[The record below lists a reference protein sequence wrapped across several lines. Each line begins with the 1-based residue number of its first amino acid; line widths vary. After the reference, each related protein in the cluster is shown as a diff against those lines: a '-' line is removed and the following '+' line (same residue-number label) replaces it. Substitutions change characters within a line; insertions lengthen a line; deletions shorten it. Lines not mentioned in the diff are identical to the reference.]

1 MPPITPQSLVE
12 SVLSQA
18 PQLARDVLDGT
29 LARLEGR
36 HQVKPRDT
44 ELALYFN
51 LAEALRRLREPFVLA
66 LQERMVLELPAALQ
80 APPTGLAHR
89 PKPMVMLDELSLVD
103 EQQALEDVAVA
114 AAIRTIQEAARLS
127 LQQLDTMFEAMR
139 AGTAFS
145 KRDANPL
152 RPAVFARLLCHSL
165 HALTLAPAA
174 RVALL
179 RVAAEAMAEVLE
191 PIYAGLCA
199 QVNETDFT
207 SLPAA
212 PAAEPS
218 MPIRDEVPTV
228 PHTLDNLLRRM
239 QQRAAEESTHP
250 TPLSADALPSLDTL
264 LASMGIAADD
274 KAAEPRPP
282 PELNRDF
289 PPITPDA
296 ATDDPVPS
304 TGAVELLSRVYDK
317 ILDDPILLP
326 EVRNLLS
333 RLQVSVLRV
342 AVEDPQ
348 LLSQQEHPT
357 WQFINCVASHSTGF
371 NQGDRDRLQAF
382 LAFVEGLVQRVA
394 AEHHPHASLYWEAL
408 QETQQFIETSA
419 RQTVART
426 QNTIEMLERAQQR
439 EKWHGI
445 LRQQV
450 REQLSQAVVS
460 TTVRG
465 FLEGPWVNA
474 MAEAMVRFGPQA
486 AQVQPMIDLV
496 DDLLWSVQPLRHAE
510 EREQLREMLPTLTA
524 RLQFGFDLINW
535 PDSRRAELLDE
546 LMDRHSKLL
555 RLPPDPRPAPSKMG
569 SLADEDTTP
578 SVHDTMD
585 SLGASSSFWS
595 DSMVD
600 RGTLPTVP
608 VPLATQDEAQ
618 LQATL
623 EAWQR
628 SLKPGSWCH
637 MFVQS
642 QWTTAQLTWISDSR
656 NYFVFSGEHGAP
668 PQSLT
673 RGALLQLRAAGLLT
687 ELEDRNLVQRAV
699 DTMMQ
704 DLNQ

>member
-12 SVLSQA
+12 AVLSQA
-18 PQLARDVLDGT
+18 PQLARDVLDST

-36 HQVKPRDT
+36 HVVKPRDT
-44 ELALYFN
+44 ELALFFN
-51 LAEALRRLREPFVLA
+51 LAETLRRMREPFVQA
-66 LQERMVLELPAALQ
+66 LQERLALELPAALQ
-80 APPTGLAHR
+80 APPGGSAQRHKPLA
-89 PKPMVMLDELSLVD
+89 MLDELSLVD

-114 AAIRTIQEAARLS
+114 AAIRSIHEAAHLP
-127 LQQLDTMFEAMR
+127 LQQLDTVFEAMR

-145 KRDANPL
+145 RRDANPL
-152 RPAVFARLLCHSL
+152 RPAVFARLLCHAL
-165 HALTLAPAA
+165 HELTLAPAA

-179 RVAAEAMAEVLE
+179 RVAAEALAEVLA
-191 PIYAGLCA
+191 PIYGGLCA
-199 QVNETDFT
+199 QINETDFG
-207 SLPAA
+207 SLPPTA
-212 PAAEPS
+212 PAPEPVS
-218 MPIRDEVPTV
+218 ARDDVPTV

-239 QQRAAEESTHP
+239 QQRVAEESTHP

-264 LASMGIAADD
+264 LASMGLATEDKPAMPGAA
-274 KAAEPRPP
+274 AAHP
-282 PELNRDF
+282 DF
-289 PPITPDA
+289 PPLDQEPA
-296 ATDDPVPS
+296 PS
-304 TGAVELLSRVYDK
+304 PGAVELLSRVYDK
-317 ILDDPILLP
+317 ILDDPGLLP

-371 NQGDRDRLQAF
+371 SQGDRERLQAF
-382 LAFVEGLVQRVA
+382 LGFVEARVERIA
-394 AEHHPHASLYWEAL
+394 AEPHPHASLYWQAL
-408 QETQQFIETSA
+408 QDTQHFIETSA

-450 REQLSQAVVS
+450 REQLAQAVVS

-474 MAEAMVRFGPQA
+474 MAEAMVRFGPQSS
-486 AQVQPMIDLV
+486 QVQPMIDLV

-510 EREQLREMLPTLTA
+510 ERDQLREMLPTLTA
-524 RLQFGFDLINW
+524 RLRFGFDLINW
-535 PDSRRAELLDE
+535 PDSRRDELLDE
-546 LMDRHSKLL
+546 LMERHTKLL
-555 RLPPDPRPAPSKMG
+555 RLAPDPRPVPSKMG
-569 SLADEDTTP
+569 SLAEEDTTP

-585 SLGASSSFWS
+585 SLGGGGSSSFWS

-600 RGTLPTVP
+600 RGALPTVP

-618 LQATL
+618 LRATL

-628 SLKPGSWCH
+628 ELKVGSWCH

-656 NYFVFSGEHGAP
+656 NYFVFSGEHGSP

-699 DTMMQ
+699 DTMMH

>member
-12 SVLSQA
+12 AVLSQA

-29 LARLEGR
+29 LLRLEGR
-36 HQVKPRDT
+36 HPVKPRAT
-44 ELALYFN
+44 ELALFFN
-51 LAEALRRLREPFVLA
+51 LAETLRRLREPFVLA
-66 LQERMVLELPAALQ
+66 LQERLALELPAALQ
-80 APPTGLAHR
+80 APPTGAHR
-89 PKPMVMLDELSLVD
+89 GKPLAMLDELSLVD

-114 AAIRTIQEAARLS
+114 AAIRTIHEAARLS
-127 LQQLDTMFEAMR
+127 LQQLDTVFEAMR
-139 AGTAFS
+139 AGAAFS
-145 KRDANPL
+145 KREANPL
-152 RPAVFARLLCHSL
+152 RPAVFARLLCHAL

-179 RVAAEAMAEVLE
+179 RVAAEALAEVLE

-199 QVNETDFT
+199 QVNETDYAP
-207 SLPAA
+207 LPESSPPA
-212 PAAEPS
+212 PPKPA
-218 MPIRDEVPTV
+218 RDDAPTV

-239 QQRAAEESTHP
+239 QQRADEESTHP

-264 LASMGIAADD
+264 LASMGIAAED
-274 KAAEPRPP
+274 KPP
-282 PELNRDF
+282 APAPQGF
-289 PPITPDA
+289 PAITPQALADA
-296 ATDDPVPS
+296 PMPS
-304 TGAVELLSRVYDK
+304 TNAVELLSRVYDK
-317 ILDDPILLP
+317 ILDDPALLP
-326 EVRNLLS
+326 DVRNLLS

-342 AVEDPQ
+342 AVDDPL

-371 NQGDRDRLQAF
+371 NQGDRERLQAF
-382 LAFVEGLVQRVA
+382 LGFVEALIDRVA
-394 AEHHPHASLYWEAL
+394 ADHHPQAGLYWEAL

-450 REQLSQAVVS
+450 REQLAQAVVS

-474 MAEAMVRFGPQA
+474 MAEAMVRFGPQS
-486 AQVQPMIDLV
+486 AQVQPMIDMV

-524 RLQFGFDLINW
+524 RLRFGFDLINW
-535 PDSRRAELLDE
+535 PESRRGDLLDE
-546 LMDRHSKLL
+546 LMDRHTKLL
-555 RLPPDPRPAPSKMG
+555 RLAPDPRPVPSKMG

-585 SLGASSSFWS
+585 SLGGGSSFWS

-600 RGTLPTVP
+600 RGSLPTVP

-618 LQATL
+618 LRATL

-628 SLKPGSWCH
+628 ELKVGSWCH

-673 RGALLQLRAAGLLT
+673 RGALLQLRAAGLVT

>member
-12 SVLSQA
+12 AVLSQA

-29 LARLEGR
+29 LVRLEGR
-36 HQVKPRDT
+36 HPVKPRDT
-44 ELALYFN
+44 ELALFFN

-66 LQERMVLELPAALQ
+66 LQERLALELPAALQ

-89 PKPMVMLDELSLVD
+89 PKPLAMLDELSLVD

-114 AAIRTIQEAARLS
+114 AAIRTIQEAAHLP
-127 LQQLDTMFEAMR
+127 LQQLDTLFEAMR

-165 HALTLAPAA
+165 HGLTLAPAA

-199 QVNETDFT
+199 QVNETDFG
-207 SLPAA
+207 SLLPAPPPLPT
-212 PAAEPS
+212 PA
-218 MPIRDEVPTV
+218 RDDVPTV

-239 QQRAAEESTHP
+239 QQRADEESTHP

-274 KAAEPRPP
+274 KPAPVSPTP
-282 PELNRDF
+282 LINQDF
-289 PPITPDA
+289 PALEHEATPSA
-296 ATDDPVPS
+296 
-304 TGAVELLSRVYDK
+304 GAVELLSRVYDK
-317 ILDDPILLP
+317 ILDDPSLLP

-342 AVEDPQ
+342 AVDDPQ

-382 LAFVEGLVQRVA
+382 LAFVEALVQRVA

-450 REQLSQAVVS
+450 REQLAQAVVS

-465 FLEGPWVNA
+465 FLEGPWVSA

-510 EREQLREMLPTLTA
+510 EREQLREILPTLTA
-524 RLQFGFDLINW
+524 RLRFGFDLINW
-535 PDSRRAELLDE
+535 PESRRGELLDE
-546 LMDRHSKLL
+546 LMDRHTKLL
-555 RLPPDPRPAPSKMG
+555 RLAPDPRPAPSKMG

-578 SVHDTMD
+578 SVHGTMD
-585 SLGASSSFWS
+585 SLGGGSSFWS
-595 DSMVD
+595 DGMVD

-618 LQATL
+618 LRATL

-628 SLKPGSWCH
+628 ELKVGSWCH